1 MNQYKV
7 PTFSQSGSDEVRRGV
22 LLSVSFK
29 DFKPIGD
36 FHAGVIAKIING
48 AKPRDLEQIF
58 ESPVKIAFNKATAKN
73 IDLRDDIYKLI
84 LNVADEIYETVETG
98 K

>member
-1 MNQYKV
+1 MK
-7 PTFSQSGSDEVRRGV
+7 RGV

-36 FHAGVIAKIING
+36 FHAEVITKIING

-58 ESPVKIAFNKATAKN
+58 ETPVKIAFNKATAKK

-84 LNVADEIYETVETG
+84 LNVAE
-98 K
+98 